1 MSAAD
6 QRYLGAKMLKEEKL
20 EKEEMLERE
29 KVKEPKELKEQRLLA
44 VDQCGA
50 EAV

>member
-1 MSAAD
+1 LSAAD

-29 KVKEPKELKEQRLLA
+29 KVKEPKEPRLLA
-44 VDQCGA
+44 VDQRGA